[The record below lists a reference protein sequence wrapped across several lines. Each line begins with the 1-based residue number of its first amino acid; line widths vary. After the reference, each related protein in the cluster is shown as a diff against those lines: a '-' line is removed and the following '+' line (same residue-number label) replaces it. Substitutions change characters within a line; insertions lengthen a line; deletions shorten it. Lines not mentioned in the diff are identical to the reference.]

1 MKWDIL
7 YLAAGAVLGVT
18 IRYLITGDNLFAGSL
33 PISVLIVNII
43 GSFILGVS
51 STAVSSFGLDQR
63 YTLLIGIGFCGTLTT
78 MSTFALET
86 VNLFSAGKLLI
97 AGLDVLLNVGA
108 SIFAIILG
116 RVIILALVG
125 VV

>member
-7 YLAAGAVLGVT
+7 FLVIGAALGVV
-18 IRYLITGDNLFAGSL
+18 IRYEITGDNLFVGGL
-33 PISVLIVNII
+33 PISVLIVNIT
-43 GSFILGVS
+43 GSFILGLS

-78 MSTFALET
+78 MSTFAFET

-97 AGLDVLLNVGA
+97 AGLDILLNVGA
-108 SIFAIILG
+108 SLFAIILG
-116 RVIILALVG
+116 RAIVLALAG
-125 VV
+125 II

>member
-1 MKWDIL
+1 
-7 YLAAGAVLGVT
+7 VT

>member
-7 YLAAGAVLGVT
+7 YLAIGAILGVV
-18 IRYLITGDNLFAGSL
+18 IRYKVTGDNLFLGSL
-33 PISVLIVNII
+33 PISVLIVNIV
-43 GSFILGVS
+43 GSLILGVS

-63 YTLLIGIGFCGTLTT
+63 YTLLVGIGFCGTLTT
-78 MSTFALET
+78 MSSFALET

-97 AGLDVLLNVGA
+97 AGLDIVVNVGA
-108 SIFAIILG
+108 SLGSIFLG
-116 RVIILALVG
+116 RAIVLALVG